1 MPLWGNEKVLNMII
15 RFGCSNFLSFDE
27 YQEIIF
33 TASTLK
39 DREECIFSP
48 KGFNDRVLSSMA
60 IYGANASGK
69 TNFLLAIQKLVRHIV
84 DSSSKKKDSRIACNT
99 YKLRDN
105 NSDKESIFDIDFI
118 VNEKHYHYGFSLYK
132 GLVKSEWLYSYA
144 YARRESR
151 KILFHRDYEEYYFG
165 RNLKGNNKSIEKMVG
180 KNQLFIS
187 MAGIQGHEEI
197 KHIYDFFENKFK
209 FRFEMQLDQNSIAKH
224 LEDKNKAKKIVDLM
238 KPLSVGI
245 ERLEVKTR
253 QPTEQEKHLA
263 DRLKELMLSMT
274 NAESVE
280 NIGRFKEVKVFK
292 KTENGKE
299 VVFKLGHESRG
310 TIALIEL
317 LAPAIEVIENGGVFV
332 VDEIDCSL
340 HPLLTNELIKIF
352 NNKEQNMLGAQL
364 LFSTHEVTILDTED
378 IRRDQ
383 IWIIEKENDGHSIV
397 RPLTD
402 FKLRNNAKL
411 REGYL
416 DGRFGG
422 IPSLMNEWNEI
433 SEKNAIK

>member
-1 MPLWGNEKVLNMII
+1 MII

-39 DREECIFSP
+39 DREKCIFFP
-48 KGFNDRVLSSMA
+48 KGFNDGVLSSMA

-69 TNFLLAIQKLVRHIV
+69 TNFLLAIKKIVGLIV
-84 DSSSKKKDSRIACNT
+84 DSSTKKKNAKIACNT
-99 YKLRDN
+99 YKLRDD
-105 NSDKESIFDIDFI
+105 NSEKESIFDIDFI
-118 VNEKHYHYGFSLYK
+118 ANEKHYHYGFSLYK
-132 GLVKSEWLYSYA
+132 GVVKSEWLYSYA

-151 KILFHRDYEEYYFG
+151 KILFYRDYEEYYFG
-165 RNLKGNNKSIEKMVG
+165 RSLKGNNKSIEKMVG

-197 KHIYDFFENKFK
+197 KHIYNFFEKKIK
-209 FRFEMQLDQNSIAKH
+209 FRFEMQLDQNSIAEH
-224 LEDKNKAKKIVDLM
+224 LEDKTKAKKIVALM
-238 KPLSVGI
+238 KPLGVGI

-263 DRLKELMLSMT
+263 DRLKELLLSMM

-280 NIGRFKEVKVFK
+280 SIGRFKEVKVFK
-292 KTENGKE
+292 KTKNGKE
-299 VVFKLGHESRG
+299 VVFKLGAESRG
-310 TIALIEL
+310 TISLIAL
-317 LAPAIEVIENGGVFV
+317 LAPAIEVLEKGGVFV

-352 NNKEQNMLGAQL
+352 NNREKNPLGAQL
-364 LFSTHEVTILDTED
+364 LFSTHEATILGTGDL
-378 IRRDQ
+378 RRDQ
-383 IWIIEKENDGHSIV
+383 IWIVEKEDEGCSTVI
-397 RPLTD
+397 PLTD
-402 FKLRNNAKL
+402 FKLRNNAKI

-422 IPSLMNEWNEI
+422 VPSLTSEWNEI
-433 SEKNAIK
+433 SENNVD